1 MSAEITDFFALQ
13 RKIFGVCPKCSNL
26 FRLSDCK
33 IFSEKKPAPDWM
45 DKIDLENQ
53 RLDGIEQE
61 ISEKE
66 QEVREKEREKGRLLA
81 QKAVKKV
88 DPVFAPRKLHA
99 DDAKVLFHPIDFI
112 VFDGMNSSGK
122 VDDIV
127 LLDKQ
132 TTDHFQK
139 KIQKSIEQT
148 IRNQN
153 YQWKT
158 IRIEKDA
165 SIQIE

>member
-1 MSAEITDFFALQ
+1 MSSEITDFFALQ
-13 RKIFGVCPKCSNL
+13 RKIFGVCPKCNNL

-33 IFSEKKPAPDWM
+33 IFSDKKPLPDWM

-53 RLDGIEQE
+53 RLDEIEQE

-127 LLDKQ
+127 LLDKY
-132 TTDHFQK
+132 TTDPIQR

-148 IRNQN
+148 IKNQN
-153 YQWKT
+153 YEWQT
-158 IRIEKDA
+158 VRVGNDGNIAIE
-165 SIQIE
+165 

>member
-1 MSAEITDFFALQ
+1 MISEIVDFFTLQ
-13 RKIFGVCPKCSNL
+13 RQIFGICPKCNTL

-33 IFSEKKPAPDWM
+33 IFSAKKPSPDWM

-53 RLDGIEQE
+53 RLDEIEQG
-61 ISEKE
+61 IAEKE

-81 QKAVKKV
+81 QKTVKKI

-112 VFDGMNSSGK
+112 VFDGMNSNGK
-122 VDDIV
+122 VDDVV

-132 TTDHFQK
+132 TTNPLQK
-139 KIQKSIEQT
+139 KIQKSIEET

-153 YQWKT
+153 YEWKT

-165 SIQIE
+165 SIQVE